1 MQTTIGLTVAE
12 RIGLRRSTAIDA
24 VLLISGAALASLLA
38 QVRIPLPFT
47 PVPITGQTFG
57 VLLIGAGLGARRG
70 AASLVL
76 YLALGAAGL
85 PVFAGGEAGVAH
97 LMGATAGYL
106 VGFVAAG
113 WLVGWLAERGWGRG
127 ISSSV
132 PLFLI
137 GQAVIYLFGVA
148 WLATLIGLPAALAQG
163 LLPFLPLDAVKV
175 ALAAAVLPSTWRLLG
190 DIQPE

>member
-148 WLATLIGLPAALAQG
+148 WLATLICLPAALAQG

>member
-24 VLLISGAALASLLA
+24 VLVISGAALASLLA